1 MVLLI
6 KGFLSH
12 YSVSFS
18 LPSLCLDNLS
28 IRDHKCNNR
37 YIRSIFIGRF
47 NPNRIRRHC
56 IFKDIN
62 LKEMKEMRLNYLTL
76 PSLPKVKELHFKI
89 MNDIY
94 PSKEFLK
101 SKFDIGENSCQFC
114 EIDIDTTKH
123 IVFDC
128 NHSKRFWSQVYSKM
142 SCFITCANPLEYKQ
156 IKFGVLKKDCSQH
169 YLINNLFELAKY
181 FIHKYRFVK
190 TPPSFPY
197 FVNELKAFATSL
209 GTLSNEKAITVAN
222 FFNELSKKKKKK
234 TYV

>member
-6 KGFLSH
+6 KRVLSH

-28 IRDHKCNNR
+28 IRDHKCNNK
-37 YIRSIFIGRF
+37 YIRSIFISRF
-47 NPNRIRRHC
+47 NPNQIRRHY

-114 EIDIDTTKH
+114 EIDIETTKH

-142 SCFITCANPLEYKQ
+142 SCIITCANPLEYKQ

-169 YLINNLFELAKY
+169 YLINNLF
-181 FIHKYRFVK
+181 
-190 TPPSFPY
+190 
-197 FVNELKAFATSL
+197 
-209 GTLSNEKAITVAN
+209 
-222 FFNELSKKKKKK
+222 
-234 TYV
+234 